1 MNKLLQYTIIII
13 CMTLYPF
20 ILYYRWS
27 RNESLT
33 GILIPVYVSMIFLLA
48 LSINLRRLK
57 RKHLLLVL
65 AFLFVMAGDFLIN
78 LTPHMKFSVIP
89 FTLAHIFFTLYYL
102 AECRW
107 KRKDLLLLIPVL
119 ALIVIFIIYNYPRVD
134 PGLLPPFIFY
144 LCILSLMIWRAL
156 CYICNDRYPLVK
168 RYFIIAG
175 AFLFFITDILVC
187 SLQIYK
193 SDSYIFWIWLVYP
206 PALLLL
212 SSFNYFDNS
221 LITDYNPEPG
231 TETSSTSDFSLND
244 KSF

>member
-78 LTPHMKFSVIP
+78 LTPPH
-89 FTLAHIFFTLYYL
+89 
-102 AECRW
+102 E
-107 KRKDLLLLIPVL
+107 VL
-119 ALIVIFIIYNYPRVD
+119 GNPIHTCA
-134 PGLLPPFIFY
+134 
-144 LCILSLMIWRAL
+144 
-156 CYICNDRYPLVK
+156 
-168 RYFIIAG
+168 
-175 AFLFFITDILVC
+175 
-187 SLQIYK
+187 
-193 SDSYIFWIWLVYP
+193 YIFHS
-206 PALLLL
+206 LL
-212 SSFNYFDNS
+212 SCRMQV
-221 LITDYNPEPG
+221 EPQI
-231 TETSSTSDFSLND
+231 SH
-244 KSF
+244 